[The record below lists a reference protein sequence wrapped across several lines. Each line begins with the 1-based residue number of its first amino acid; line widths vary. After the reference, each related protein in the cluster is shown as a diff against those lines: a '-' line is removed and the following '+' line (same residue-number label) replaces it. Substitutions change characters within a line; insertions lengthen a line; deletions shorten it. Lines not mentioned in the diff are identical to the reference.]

1 MMGKKAPAASVQAPN
16 SEVAKLYTWV
26 KALEIKINKLTR
38 EFDLLKNDSIRRNNN
53 LKKDVKHFSEE
64 LINLK
69 DKQSDNDQKIGTIIS
84 ELRRTAGVEQV
95 DVLKKYIEF
104 WNPMNFVT
112 QNDLDRLFEE
122 KKTVFFNSMKNL
134 REKEELSDTNNVVE
148 PKND

>member
-1 MMGKKAPAASVQAPN
+1 MMGKKASAASVQAPN

-38 EFDLLKNDSIRRNNN
+38 EFDLLKNDSIRRNNS

-69 DKQSDNDQKIGTIIS
+69 GKQSDNDQKIGSIIS
-84 ELRRTAGVEQV
+84 ELRRTAGIEQV
-95 DVLKKYIEF
+95 EVLKKYIEF

-134 REKEELSDTNNVVE
+134 REKEELSGDNNIDE
-148 PKND
+148 PKTD

>member
-1 MMGKKAPAASVQAPN
+1 MMGKKAPATSVQAPN

-84 ELRRTAGVEQV
+84 ELRRTAGIEQV

-134 REKEELSDTNNVVE
+134 EEKKELSSTNDVK
-148 PKND
+148 PKID